1 MSLRTRSWEKVIA
14 LAKAKAGGG
23 TTDGDNDALQLFINA
38 AVRTLIDYSPYWTR
52 LLCLQQR
59 SVINGVVPMSEDSY
73 EVKGAGTE
81 SVNGLYVRNGSIANG
96 GKYTLFDQD
105 GTTELSNLAPFSF
118 NPGPGPGAGDIT
130 SWAITYIDGSSFG
143 VYVNNTAQNTPPA
156 TGWEVGSGD
165 AESPAPTTEALK
177 DIDEVIEVWSGPK
190 WREGGTSNQDYR
202 GSTGVTKEGWY
213 LDASGIRLTRPE
225 TDTVFVGF
233 KRDFNEEFG
242 DGTGG
247 TVSDIPYEW
256 ADYIAYHAAR
266 SLQDTQRSAGDF
278 AGIALRQIDEIRDSQ
293 LLLLNRANAMQVLKN
308 YFNTYYNYDCSI
320 R

>member
-23 TTDGDNDALQLFINA
+23 TTDADNDTLQLFINA

-52 LLCLQQR
+52 LLCLQER

-73 EVKGAGTE
+73 EVKGAGE
-81 SVNGLYVRNGSIANG
+81 STLNGLYVNSGSIGLAST
-96 GKYTLFDQD
+96 YSLYQD
-105 GTTELSNLAPFSF
+105 ETEIAIVRPFLVDGDGNALIWKIIPLVGDF
-118 NPGPGPGAGDIT
+118 PLGAGYT
-130 SWAITYIDGSSFG
+130 
-143 VYVNNTAQNTPPA
+143 NNTAQNTPPL
-156 TGWEVGSGD
+156 TGWVTD
-165 AESPAPTTEALK
+165 AGIGGEPFKGPAPTLEQLK

>member
-23 TTDGDNDALQLFINA
+23 TTDADNDTLQLFINA

-59 SVINGVVPMSEDSY
+59 SVINGVVPMSEDAY
-73 EVKGAGTE
+73 EVKGAGLE
-81 SVNGLYVRNGSIANG
+81 FLNGLYIREPNG
-96 GKYTLFDQD
+96 L
-105 GTTELSNLAPFSF
+105 E
-118 NPGPGPGAGDIT
+118 
-130 SWAITYIDGSSFG
+130 IDGRP
-143 VYVNNTAQNTPPA
+143 VYVISTADLENDPDDKIYVIAWDFSRWLIADNNTGEFYQNTSQSITPPEE
-156 TGWEVGSGD
+156 GWE
-165 AESPAPTTEALK
+165 PTQFGELPIPQVSQLK